1 MKITEKQIH
10 KILLAFLFTL
20 MNWTIVNN
28 IIVEVD
34 LIRWIFIEIILGFSI
49 KLFNF
54 TLTKLQ

>member
-34 LIRWIFIEIILGFSI
+34 LIRWIFIEILLGFSI